1 VFSFVLSRAG
11 QALIVLCL
19 VVVLSFAA
27 VQMMPGDALL
37 AALESTGNV
46 ADLRGLDEVRK
57 AFGAHGTAS
66 EQFWRWLTNFVRGD
80 WGISMGTGQDVLE
93 MFLQRAPVTLELFLG
108 GLLWALALG
117 IPMGMVC
124 AFKRGSWLDNV
135 LSGVSLTGI
144 ALPVTFE
151 ALALIYL
158 LGVLFRI
165 LPVSGYTPF
174 SVDPWENVQS
184 MLLPSFVIGS
194 HLAGV
199 LARYV
204 RAGMIEVLRQDYIR
218 TARSKGL
225 TEVQILFRH
234 AIKPSMI
241 PIVTVLGFSF
251 AGMMAGSF
259 IVEVIFALPGIGRM
273 AVDAT
278 FAKDFPV
285 IQAVLVVASI
295 NVLLVNFLVDIAYAA
310 LDPRIRLR

>member
-1 VFSFVLSRAG
+1 MFAFVLNRAG
-11 QALIVLCL
+11 QALFVLCL

-27 VQMMPGDALL
+27 IQLMPGDALL

-46 ADLRGLDEVRK
+46 ADTRGLEEVRK
-57 AFGAHGTAS
+57 AFGASGTAT
-66 EQFWRWLTNFVRGD
+66 EQFWRWLGHFVQGD
-80 WGISMGTGQDVLE
+80 WGVSMGTGQDVID

-108 GLLWALALG
+108 GLIWALVLG
-117 IPMGMVC
+117 IPIGMIC
-124 AFKRGSWLDNV
+124 AYKRGSKLDTF

-158 LGVLFRI
+158 LSVLFRI
-165 LPVSGYTPF
+165 LPVSGYMPF
-174 SVDPWENVQS
+174 KLDPWENILS
-184 MLLPSFVIGS
+184 MLMPSFVIGS

-204 RAGMIEVLRQDYIR
+204 RASMLEVLRQDYIR

-225 TEVQILFRH
+225 SELQILLRH

-241 PIVTVLGFSF
+241 PIVTVLGFTF

-285 IQAVLVVASI
+285 IQAVLVVVSI

-310 LDPRIRLR
+310 LDPRIRLH